1 MKLRINAKNKDA
13 TTNAQGDAVAK
24 AYGNK
29 FIIPLDFEMLDSS
42 ITCYQS
48 GLGNR
53 LCYEITFNNYR
64 KVIIASGHAT
74 TPDAKYEIKDIA
86 LEYEIVIQQD
96 LSSSISTEYQN
107 KALQCDRILRYRQ
120 IPVNKSDTTR
130 NWSFN
135 ISCRLLK
142 GILVLL
148 EEEQP
153 YIRDVSKFTIQRYKK
168 SMSL

>member
-29 FIIPLDFEMLDSS
+29 FIIPLDFDMLDSS
-42 ITCYQS
+42 ITYYQS

-74 TPDAKYEIKDIA
+74 TPDAKYGIKDIA
-86 LEYEIVIQQD
+86 LD
-96 LSSSISTEYQN
+96 MKLLSSKIFQVVSQQNTKTRLCSMTEF
-107 KALQCDRILRYRQ
+107 
-120 IPVNKSDTTR
+120 SDT
-130 NWSFN
+130 
-135 ISCRLLK
+135 
-142 GILVLL
+142 
-148 EEEQP
+148 
-153 YIRDVSKFTIQRYKK
+153 DKFQ
-168 SMSL
+168 